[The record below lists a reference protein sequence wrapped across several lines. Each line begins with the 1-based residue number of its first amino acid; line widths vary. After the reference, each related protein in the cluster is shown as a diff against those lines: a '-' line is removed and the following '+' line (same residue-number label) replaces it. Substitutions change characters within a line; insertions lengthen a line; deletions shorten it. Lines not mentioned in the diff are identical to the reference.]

1 MTPSFLKIL
10 QKTAGQPARWRCI
23 HPLFCEERARA
34 HSPGF
39 LNWLKNH
46 SHKHEHREIMIVL
59 AGTGFYGVGHD
70 LIKCRPGN
78 IFFFETDQQHQNWYP
93 PFSSDCAHL
102 WINLISHH
110 VGARII
116 TMRRGKIKIPAGQN
130 YFKSYP
136 EIGIWFDRCWPAEIP
151 FDLPLFLYRARLL
164 SALSILLTD
173 IIQTGFLQPRD
184 NQHAVII
191 KRTIQAIQNHVRET
205 GGRDASLDNLSR
217 IAGFSKYHFL
227 RLFKKTTGQSVHSF
241 VNTVRINKYHELLK
255 ARAAKKQ
262 MAERL
267 GFSCPAAFSRWL
279 RQNEHQGQT

>member
-1 MTPSFLKIL
+1 MTQSFLKIL

-23 HPLFCEERARA
+23 HPLFCEERARS

-46 SHKHEHREIMIVL
+46 SHKHAHREIMMVL
-59 AGTGFYGVGHD
+59 AGSGFYGVGGK

-78 IFFFETDQQHQNWYP
+78 IFFFEAGQQHQDFYP
-93 PFSSDCAHL
+93 PFSPTGTHL
-102 WINLISHH
+102 WISMISHH
-110 VGARII
+110 VSAQIV
-116 TMRRGKIKIPAGQN
+116 TVCRGKIKIPAGRK

-136 EIGIWFDRCWPAEIP
+136 EIGVWFDRCWPAEIP
-151 FDLPLFLYRARLL
+151 SDLPLFLYRARLL
-164 SALSILLTD
+164 GALSILLTD
-173 IIQTGFLQPRD
+173 IIQTGFLQTGD
-184 NQHAVII
+184 SQHAVII
-191 KRTIQAIQNHVRET
+191 NRIIRAIQNHVWEI

-262 MAERL
+262 MAERI

-279 RQNEHQGQT
+279 RQNVS